1 MMDGSN
7 GGNEGAGVDGDQ
19 RLTSLDERLE
29 VLEASEAA
37 RTGRDRPK
45 ADPNTRM
52 GNRVIADLIGGIAGG
67 MLVGWLIDRIFGT
80 GPWGFLIF
88 LFLGIVVAFR
98 NIFRL
103 ASGAALNPREPGDD
117 TQS

>member
-1 MMDGSN
+1 MIRPDG
-7 GGNEGAGVDGDQ
+7 GHEIAGVDGDR
-19 RLTSLDERLE
+19 RLDALDERLKAA
-29 VLEASEAA
+29 EATEAA
-37 RTGRDRPK
+37 RTGKDRQQ

-67 MLVGWLIDRIFGT
+67 MLVGWLIDRIFDT
-80 GPWGFLIF
+80 APWGFMIF

-103 ASGAALNPREPGDD
+103 ASGPARTPRGPEHSD
-117 TQS
+117 